1 MSPQDLLKLMNHI
14 KVWLPKGSHIR
25 IEVEDIIRQLRTQL
39 GLPTE

>member
-1 MSPQDLLKLMNHI
+1 MNAKDLLKLMLHI

-25 IEVEDIIRQLRTQL
+25 NEVEDIIRQLKVQL